1 MIKTEIK
8 VEDSNQCKTPEKVK
22 EEEISYG
29 TIDVSSMTTPI
40 CALNESINTSIK

>member
-1 MIKTEIK
+1 MIETEIK

-22 EEEISYG
+22 EQESFG